1 MKNKLIYWGIAICMV
16 LGFMACTENE
26 NWVVVTDVQPGV
38 YVSGSSVIY
47 KSVAPAASFKA
58 APFDPDTEE
67 RTGVSSLF
75 TWLKADGDLFITKA
89 DASGVATEYGKGETI
104 SDITSGLAAGGSAF
118 KVPTD
123 GLYFLIYNSNIEQ
136 LTIIP
141 AVFGVIGAA
150 TPNGWDAESPFTSA
164 AYNEAAGTVEMK
176 GTFPFTK
183 DQMKFRFNGDWGIE
197 IPYDASSVIKL
208 HTNLGSTADSDG
220 SVELTDGSTDLKGG
234 GKNLAIPLGAA
245 YDVTLKL
252 DLRTGKFSASAIQGE
267 IIEPQFP
274 ENLYM
279 TGDEFGSWFSDLDG
293 VVKMNPVHSTP
304 GSFWCINYFTAG
316 KGFKWAPQPA
326 WEGGD
331 FAEKGEVIGYKIEGG
346 NAVVEADGLYM
357 VYIDMAN
364 EKIAIEPAKV
374 YGIGDAFGSW
384 DSDKY
389 PATIEGNKAVI
400 KTTAAGNLRLYAGS
414 SIATSDWWTREF
426 NIFDGKIV
434 YRGAGGDQDAVPV
447 EAGKTITLD
456 PKAGT
461 ATIE

>member
-1 MKNKLIYWGIAICMV
+1 MKNKLIYWGIAICIV

-89 DASGVATEYGKGETI
+89 DASGVVTEYGKGETV
-104 SDITSGLAAGGSAF
+104 SDITSGLIAGGSAF

-123 GLYFLIYNSNIEQ
+123 GLYFLIYNNNIEQ

-141 AVFGVIGAA
+141 AAFGVIGAA
-150 TPNGWDAESPFTSA
+150 TPNGWDAESPFTST

-183 DQMKFRFNGDWGIE
+183 DQMKFRFNSDWGIE
-197 IPYDASSVIKL
+197 VPYDASSVIKL
-208 HTNLGSTADSDG
+208 HTNLGSIADSDG
-220 SVELTDGSTDLKGG
+220 SIELTDGSTELKGG
-234 GKNLAIPLGAA
+234 GKNFAIPLGAA

-252 DLRTGKFSASAIQGE
+252 DLRNGKFSASVIQGE

-279 TGDEFGSWFSDLDG
+279 IGDDFGSWNWESDG
-293 VVKMNPVHSTP
+293 IVEMVPVNSAE
-304 GSFWCINYFTAG
+304 GAFWCVSYFTAG
-316 KGFKWAPQPA
+316 KGFKWAPEKV
-326 WEGGD
+326 WSGD
-331 FAEKGEVIGYKIEGG
+331 FSQKGEAIGYTVSDG
-346 NAVVEADGLYM
+346 NAMVDTDGLYV
-357 VYIDMAN
+357 VYIDLLN
-364 EKIAIEPAKV
+364 EKIAIEPAKI
-374 YGIGDAFGSW
+374 YGLGDAFGSW
-384 DSDKY
+384 DEGKY
-389 PATIEGNKAVI
+389 EFAVDGNKLKI
-400 KTTAAGNLRLYAGS
+400 STTAAGNLRMYAGS
-414 SIATSDWWTREF
+414 SIATTAWWTREF